1 MSDRPYE
8 IALLGATGFTGQL
21 AARYLA
27 EHAPKEVRWV
37 LAGRNEGK
45 LEQIRRSLE
54 GLACPPRAVVKAD
67 VGDPASLARMAKD
80 ASVVFTT
87 VGPYALH
94 GEPVMR
100 AAVEAG
106 AHYVDITG
114 EPDFVAQMITKY
126 HQRAEGAGVKI
137 VPCCGFDSIPADL
150 GAQFCAEQ
158 LDPRGPIS
166 VRGYVRS
173 RGTFSG
179 GTWQSAIR
187 GFARIRRP
195 ENARLPRV
203 TPEGDRTV
211 GSVKRRVAWVKEIE
225 AWAVP
230 LPLIDPDIV
239 LRTAAFCPEHGT
251 RFEYGHFARVQRFG
265 TIVTGGL
272 AVGGLVA
279 LAQLGPTREL
289 LLKVRTSGEGPSAEQ
304 RKRSW
309 FEVTF
314 VGEGSGK
321 KVVTAVS
328 GGDPGYDETSKM
340 ASESALCLALD
351 QKKLPPRAGVLT
363 PGSAMGKVLRERL
376 VAAGIR
382 FHVKSAS

>member
-1 MSDRPYE
+1 MSNRPYE

-21 AARYLA
+21 VARYLA

-37 LAGRNEGK
+37 LAGRNERR
-45 LEQIRRSLE
+45 LEEIRRSLE
-54 GLACPPRAVVKAD
+54 ELACPPRAVVKAD
-67 VGDPASLARMAKD
+67 VGDEDSLVRMAAD
-80 ASVVFTT
+80 TSVVLTT
-87 VGPYALH
+87 VGPYALY
-94 GEPVMR
+94 GEPVAR
-100 AAVEAG
+100 AAIEAG

-114 EPDFVAQMITKY
+114 EPDFVAGLITKY
-126 HQRAEGAGVKI
+126 HDRAAAAGLKI

-150 GAQFCAEQ
+150 GAQFTAEQ

-195 ENARLPRV
+195 QDARLPRAK
-203 TPEGDRTV
+203 PAGGRTI
-211 GSVKRRVAWVKEIE
+211 GSGKRRIAWVKEVE

-239 LRTAAFCPEHGT
+239 LRSAAFCPEHGVS
-251 RFEYGHFARVQRFG
+251 FDYAHFARVQRFG
-265 TIVTGGL
+265 TLVTGGL

-279 LAQLGPTREL
+279 LSQLKPTREL
-289 LLKVRTSGEGPSAEQ
+289 LLKVRTSGEGPSPEQ
-304 RKRSW
+304 RKKAW

-321 KVVTAVS
+321 KVVTTVS
-328 GGDPGYDETSKM
+328 GGDPGYGETSKM
-340 ASESALCLALD
+340 AAESALCLALD
-351 QKKLPPRAGVLT
+351 QKKLPIRAGILT

-376 VAAGIR
+376 IAAGIR
-382 FHVKSAS
+382 FHVKSTS

>member
-21 AARYLA
+21 CARYLA

-37 LAGRNEGK
+37 LAGRNVEK
-45 LEQIRRSLE
+45 LESIRRSLE
-54 GLACPPRAVVKAD
+54 GLPCPPRAVVKAD
-67 VGDPASLARMAKD
+67 VGDRESLVRMAKD
-80 ASVVFTT
+80 ASVVLTT

-94 GEPVMR
+94 GEPVVE
-100 AAVEAG
+100 AAIEAG
-106 AHYVDITG
+106 AHYADITG
-114 EPDFVAQMITKY
+114 EPDFVAGSIRKF
-126 HQRAEGAGVKI
+126 HERAQKAGVRI
-137 VPCCGFDSIPADL
+137 VHCCGFDSIPADL

-158 LDPRGPIS
+158 LDPRGPIV

-187 GFARIRRP
+187 GFARVRTP
-195 ENARLPRV
+195 ENARLPRAS
-203 TPEGDRTV
+203 TEAGRKV
-211 GSVKRRVAWVKEIE
+211 GSAKPRLRWVKDVE
-225 AWAVP
+225 AWGVP

-239 LRTAAFCPEHGT
+239 LRSAAFCPEFGVD
-251 RFEYGHFARVQRFG
+251 FSYGHFARVRSFG
-265 TIVTGGL
+265 TVVGGGV
-272 AVGGLVA
+272 AIGGLVA
-279 LAQLGPTREL
+279 LAQFGPTREL
-289 LLKVRTSGEGPSAEQ
+289 LLKVKSSGEGPSAEQ
-304 RKRSW
+304 RKKSW

-340 ASESALCLALD
+340 SSESALCLALD
-351 QKKLPPRAGVLT
+351 QKKLPARSGVLS
-363 PGSAMGKVLRERL
+363 PGAAMGKVLRERL
-376 VAAGIR
+376 VARGIR
-382 FHVKSAS
+382 FHVKAS